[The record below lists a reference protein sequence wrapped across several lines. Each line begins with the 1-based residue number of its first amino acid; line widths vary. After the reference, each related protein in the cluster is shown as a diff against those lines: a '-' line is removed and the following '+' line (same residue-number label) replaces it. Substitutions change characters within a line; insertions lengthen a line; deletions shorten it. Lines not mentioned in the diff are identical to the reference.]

1 MNYTREQI
9 REQVNKLLKDT
20 LSVNPPVD
28 VEYIAQHLGIN
39 LLFEELE
46 SNVSGFLVV
55 KEKKTSIVVND
66 SHHENRKRFTI
77 AHELGHYVLHAKN
90 GDQLFIDKQVYH
102 RNAAS
107 SVGVVT
113 QEIEA
118 NRFAAQLLM
127 PRPMV
132 KKAVEAMEHETGDE
146 IDLSDDFSISKL
158 ARIFI
163 VSEQALTIRLAD
175 LEIIPPL
182 YNNHH

>member
-1 MNYTREQI
+1 MNYTRSDI
-9 REQVNKLLKDT
+9 RKRVNKLLKDT
-20 LSVNPPVD
+20 LSVSPPID
-28 VEYIAQHLGIN
+28 VEYIAQHLNIN

-46 SNVSGFLVV
+46 SNVSGFLVI
-55 KEKKTSIVVND
+55 KEKKASIVVND

-77 AHELGHYVLHAKN
+77 AHELGHYALHANN

-102 RNAAS
+102 RNSAS
-107 SVGVVT
+107 SEGVIT

-132 KKAVEAMEHETGDE
+132 KKAVEIMEHETGDE
-146 IDLSDDFSISKL
+146 IDLSDDFCISKL
-158 ARIFI
+158 ARLFA

-175 LEIIPPL
+175 LKIIPPL
-182 YNNHH
+182 YDQ